1 MTKYAILGYCDHTDG
16 NAYLSDIE
24 HANTINGAMK
34 RAYKMSIRNDH
45 ACVVT
50 DDNYIAE
57 PPLTFKE
64 VAPSALILEMGTYFE
79 L

>member
-1 MTKYAILGYCDHTDG
+1 MIKYAIFGYCDHTDG
-16 NAYLSDIE
+16 NAYLSDME
-24 HANTINGAMK
+24 HANTIKGAMK
-34 RAYKMSIRNDH
+34 KAYKMSIRNDH
-45 ACVVT
+45 VCVVT
-50 DDNYIAE
+50 DGHFIVE

>member
-24 HANTINGAMK
+24 HANSINTAMK

-45 ACVVT
+45 VCVVT
-50 DDNYIAE
+50 DKALIAE